1 MSLTTRQWELYK
13 YLKQHSH
20 EYKLRKEILEDLK
33 DLYPER
39 RENQEFN
46 NTTARRELSRD
57 LTALKK
63 SEVIQTVIISS
74 PARGIKLATES
85 EFVNYLEKN
94 RISLLK
100 ALKVNYT
107 QMVKA
112 KLNGQKR
119 IVLNYEKDIIESLLK
134 DEKVS

>member
-63 SEVIQTVIISS
+63 SDVIQTVIISS
-74 PARGIKLATES
+74 SAKGIKLAS
-85 EFVNYLEKN
+85 EKEYQQYLQKE
-94 RISLLK
+94 RIKHLK
-100 ALKVNYT
+100 ALKTTYK
-107 QMVKA
+107 QMEKA
-112 KLNGQKR
+112 KMDGQTR
-119 IVLNYEKDIIESLLK
+119 IVLNYEKDFIESLLK